1 MLTIFVPPLFLMG
14 IEKGRM
20 MPKNK
25 PGKLSVEISLLLL
38 ELYFAVPLGLAL
50 YSRQGLISAK
60 DLEPEFKQIK
70 DSKGKL
76 IDEFVFNKGL

>member
-1 MLTIFVPPLFLMG
+1 MG
-14 IEKGRM
+14 IEKARM

-50 YSRQGLISAK
+50 YSRQGVISAS
-60 DLEPEFKQIK
+60 DLEPDF
-70 DSKGKL
+70 
-76 IDEFVFNKGL
+76 

>member
-1 MLTIFVPPLFLMG
+1 MPPLFLMG
-14 IEKGRM
+14 IEKARM

-50 YSRQGLISAK
+50 YSRTGTIKSS
-60 DLEPEFKQIK
+60 DLEPEF
-70 DSKGKL
+70 
-76 IDEFVFNKGL
+76 